1 MAQWPDSIFGRLHAP
16 FEEAVKAAGFE
27 YTFLR
32 PGNFASNV
40 IMWWQG
46 EIRATGGV
54 TLVKPNVQSAPV
66 APEDMAAVAV
76 TALTTDALVNTAPSL
91 TGPRS
96 MSQQEQVEIIS
107 RAREAQGKA
116 AIKVQVKPAEEW
128 KAVFTQHTHI
138 PAMFA
143 DALLHH
149 WEVVDGKAE
158 EVQSSE
164 RLTGK
169 PATTFEAWVDKHAQ
183 ELSA

>member
-1 MAQWPDSIFGRLHAP
+1 M
-16 FEEAVKAAGFE
+16 KAAGFE

-40 IMWWQG
+40 QLHWMG
-46 EIRATGGV
+46 EVRATGAV
-54 TLVKPNVQSAPV
+54 TLVKPNAQSAPIAV
-66 APEDMAAVAV
+66 EDIAAVAV
-76 TALTTDALVNTAPSL
+76 TALTTDTLVNAAPSL
-91 TGPRS
+91 TGPHS

-128 KAVFTQHTHI
+128 RVGFVQHM
-138 PAMFA
+138 PAAFA
-143 DALLHH
+143 DALLAN
-149 WEVVDGKAE
+149 WEAMDGKAE

-169 PATTFEAWVDKHAQ
+169 QATTFEQWVNKRKVQ
-183 ELSA
+183 LSE